1 MKSLKTKRAHLIPKF
16 TEKKPISSHF
26 IIKMLF
32 MNLHEENITY
42 KASILKLFLNFF
54 FSIPEDIGN
63 ILQSSEG
70 KSYMPQ
76 IFY

>member
-54 FSIPEDIGN
+54 FFHTKIMALLD
-63 ILQSSEG
+63 
-70 KSYMPQ
+70 
-76 IFY
+76 